1 LDILSLIIK
10 EPPIDIYLLLFLI
23 IVLVG
28 SVAVYIYYLKE
39 KNEQLEA
46 IQTGK
51 CPKCKKESIVLN
63 DQRGGGCGPKL
74 VSFYCTECG
83 YENSFS
89 IESGC
94 GL

>member
-1 LDILSLIIK
+1 M
-10 EPPIDIYLLLFLI
+10 

-28 SVAVYIYYLKE
+28 SISVYIYYLKE
-39 KNEQLEA
+39 KNEHLCA
-46 IQTGK
+46 IESGI
-51 CPKCKKESIVLN
+51 CPKCKQASIVLN
-63 DQRGGGCGPKL
+63 DRRGGGCGPKL

-89 IESGC
+89 VDNGC

>member
-1 LDILSLIIK
+1 M
-10 EPPIDIYLLLFLI
+10 DIYLLLFLI

-28 SVAVYIYYLKE
+28 SVSVAIYYFKE
-39 KNEQLEA
+39 KNEQLQA
-46 IQTGK
+46 IQSGI
-51 CPKCKKESIVLN
+51 CPKCKKESIVLS

-89 IESGC
+89 INGGC
-94 GL
+94 GI